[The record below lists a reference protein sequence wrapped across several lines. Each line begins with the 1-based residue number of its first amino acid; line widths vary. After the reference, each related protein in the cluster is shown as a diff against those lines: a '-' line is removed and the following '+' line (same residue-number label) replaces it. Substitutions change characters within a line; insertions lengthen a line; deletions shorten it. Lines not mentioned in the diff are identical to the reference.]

1 MFYKCIV
8 HLGNLIRT
16 LIPMHANTLL
26 SRTQFDKFR
35 QINTQVF
42 REMLT
47 TTAQKIRQVVCRGL
61 LVMKI
66 KYMDGIQLVKTNSES
81 LIQLFTCC
89 LCKSKLAN
97 SKHNLW
103 DINAACLYI
112 TVYNDVTKVVKV
124 AAIST

>member
-1 MFYKCIV
+1 
-8 HLGNLIRT
+8 
-16 LIPMHANTLL
+16 
-26 SRTQFDKFR
+26 
-35 QINTQVF
+35 
-42 REMLT
+42 MLT
-47 TTAQKIRQVVCRGL
+47 TTAQKIMQVVCRGL

-66 KYMDGIQLVKTNSES
+66 KYIDGIQLVKTNSES
-81 LIQLFTCC
+81 QIQLFTCC